1 MQTESANG
9 FPAGNGTPT
18 PRRFSDF
25 AKPAG
30 LDGTKVKIEDILN
43 KEILILGYKLRDSK
57 YPNSNSRDCATVQFS
72 IPDTPGE
79 KYIFFTGS
87 SVLRDQLEEY
97 KEQLPFYTTV
107 KKIDRYYSF
116 T

>member
-1 MQTESANG
+1 MQIMNASGCASDR
-9 FPAGNGTPT
+9 PSPK
-18 PRRFSDF
+18 RFSDF

-30 LDGTKVKIEDILN
+30 LDGTKVKIDDILN
-43 KEILILGYKLRDSK
+43 KEILIHSFKVRDSR
-57 YPNSNSRDCATVQFS
+57 YPNSNSRDCLTVQFS
-72 IPDTPGE
+72 MADAPDE

-87 SVLRDQLEEY
+87 CVLRDQMEEY
-97 KEQLPFYTTV
+97 KDQLPFYTTI